1 VKILCAGVN
10 HQSAP
15 LEVRAPLAFDRAA
28 AARALGV
35 LRARFPGAEFA
46 ILSTCNRVEV
56 YCAAAADG
64 PPETDDL
71 LRALAEFHGV
81 PADELEPC
89 AYRLAT
95 ADAVRHLMAVAS
107 SLDSMVVGESEII
120 AQVKEAFAWAVEAG
134 ATGKYLNRLFHRS
147 FHAAKRVHAATEIG
161 RRRTSVAS
169 VAVDFASRIF
179 SGLEAKRVLVV
190 GAGDVAE
197 RAVVHLRSLGC
208 RDVTV
213 VNRTA
218 EHARRL
224 AEALGARV
232 RPWDDLDDALAASDI
247 LVTSTA
253 SEQPILSRERMA
265 AAHKR
270 RRYANWLILDLAVPR
285 DVDPEAADLTNVYL
299 YDLDRLGG
307 VVSENLR
314 LREGEVDVA
323 AEIVADE
330 VRAYLDWFAARDM
343 GPFVDELESRL
354 HALGDEEVERLLKR
368 LPPETSEAARDEIR
382 LATHRIVHKL
392 LHEPIE
398 GLKDEA
404 RQGRAPTTVHL
415 LRRLFG
421 LRGDDD

>member
-1 VKILCAGVN
+1 MKILCAGVN

-15 LEVRAPLAFDRAA
+15 LEVRGRLAFDRVST
-28 AARALGV
+28 ARALSM
-35 LRARFPGAEFA
+35 LRTRFPGGEFA

-56 YCAAAADG
+56 YCAAAAAG
-64 PPETDDL
+64 PPEADEL
-71 LRALAEFHGV
+71 LRALAEFHEV
-81 PADELEPC
+81 PAGDLGQH

-95 ADAVRHLMAVAS
+95 EDAVRHLMAVAA
-107 SLDSMVVGESEII
+107 SLDSMVIGESEII
-120 AQVKEAFAWAVEAG
+120 GQVKEAFVWAAEAG

-179 SGLEAKRVLVV
+179 SGLESKRILVV

-197 RAVVHLRSLGC
+197 RAVAHLRSLGC
-208 RDVTV
+208 RGVTV

-224 AEALGARV
+224 AEALGAGV
-232 RPWDDLDDALAASDI
+232 RPWDELDDALADSDI
-247 LVTSTA
+247 LITSTA
-253 SEQPILSRERMA
+253 SEQPILSRARLA

-285 DVDPEAADLTNVYL
+285 DVDPLTAGLANVYL
-299 YDLDRLGG
+299 YDLDWLGQ

-323 AEIVADE
+323 AGIVADE
-330 VRAYLDWFAARDM
+330 VRAYLDWFEVRDV
-343 GPFVDELESRL
+343 GPLVDELETRL

-368 LPPETSEAARDEIR
+368 LPPETSEAAREEIR

-404 RQGRAPTTVHL
+404 KRGRAPATVRL
-415 LRRLFG
+415 LRRLFALG
-421 LRGDDD
+421 GDDD